1 MAIDIIFCLFIA
13 YCFYRGY
20 SKGLVMAV
28 LGLTGYVAA
37 ILVTMYFTKQ
47 FIQWVN
53 WKSVYAPVVCYVLL
67 FVAVIIVFRLVGK
80 MIEKLLEF
88 AQINFVN
95 KLSGGTIGI
104 FVGVIIFSSITW
116 LLMQVNII
124 KPSVAAE
131 SQVLKY
137 IQPVG
142 HFVVENFGKIIPP
155 LKQWWIELKNYLQ
168 NLSK

>member
-1 MAIDIIFCLFIA
+1 MTIDIIFCLFML
-13 YCFYRGY
+13 YCFYRGF

-28 LGLTGYVAA
+28 FGLIGYIAA
-37 ILVTMYFTKQ
+37 ILATMFFTKQ

-53 WKSVYAPVVCYVLL
+53 WKSVYAPIVCYILL
-67 FVAVIIVFRLVGK
+67 FIAVIFLFRLIGK
-80 MIEKLLEF
+80 LIESLLEL
-88 AQINFVN
+88 AQINFIN
-95 KLSGGTIGI
+95 KLIGGSIGML
-104 FVGVIIFSSITW
+104 VGLIIFSSINW

-124 KPSVAAE
+124 KPTAVAE
-131 SQVLKY
+131 SHVLKF

-155 LKQWWIELKNYLQ
+155 LKTWWMELKNYLQ

>member
-1 MAIDIIFCLFIA
+1 MIIDILFCLFIL

-28 LGLTGYVAA
+28 FGLIGYIAA
-37 ILVTMYFTKQ
+37 ILATMYFTKQ

-53 WKSVYAPVVCYVLL
+53 WKSVYAPIVCYILL
-67 FVAVIIVFRLVGK
+67 FIAVIALFRLIGK
-80 MIEKLLEF
+80 LIESLLEL
-88 AQINFVN
+88 AQINFIN
-95 KLSGGTIGI
+95 KLIGGAIGML
-104 FVGVIIFSSITW
+104 VGLIIFSSITW

-124 KPSVAAE
+124 KPPAMAE
-131 SQVLKY
+131 SQVLKF

-155 LKQWWIELKNYLQ
+155 IKTWWMELRNYLQ